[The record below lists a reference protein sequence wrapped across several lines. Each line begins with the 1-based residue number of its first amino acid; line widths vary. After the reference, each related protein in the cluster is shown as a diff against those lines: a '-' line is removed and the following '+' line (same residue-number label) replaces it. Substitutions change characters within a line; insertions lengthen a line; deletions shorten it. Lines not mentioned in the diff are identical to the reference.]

1 MAANVPL
8 IKKLCTLQTRLTLNQ
23 HQTVMLV
30 YGRKAKLLAAETYT
44 GKCTNCGMLATVQIS
59 LVQKYLHVFW
69 LPFVPIGKT
78 GVSKCSNCKQVLKL
92 KEMPVAY
99 TDVYDVLK
107 QQVKTPL
114 YMYSGAVVLAIIISA
129 AVYEDIQNGK
139 KNTLLITAPQKGD
152 VFEIKTEEGQY
163 TLYKVDGIHGDTVF
177 VRQNQYETDKE
188 SGLSGLKQKGDTAY
202 TRETME
208 LLKQTLKKML
218 DDGEIIDVD
227 RQ

>member
-1 MAANVPL
+1 
-8 IKKLCTLQTRLTLNQ
+8 
-23 HQTVMLV
+23 MLV

-44 GKCTNCGMLATVQIS
+44 GKCANCGAMAAVHIS

-78 GVSKCSNCKQVLKL
+78 GVSKCSNCKQVLTL
-92 KEMPVAY
+92 KEMPIAY

-114 YMYSGAVVLAIIISA
+114 YMYSGVVVLALIISA
-129 AVYEDIQNGK
+129 AIYEDVQNSK
-139 KNTLLITAPQKGD
+139 KNALLITAPQKGD
-152 VFEIKTEEGQY
+152 VFEIKTDEEQY
-163 TLYKVDGIHGDTVF
+163 TLYKVDNVHGDTVF
-177 VRQNQYETDKE
+177 VLKNEYETTKE
-188 SGLSGLKQKGDTAY
+188 SGLNDLKEKGDTAY
-202 TRETME
+202 SRETIE

-218 DDGEIIDVD
+218 ADGEIIDID